1 MSRQLEFRLDA
12 EVIRP
17 LVEHVRSLLLELGEK
32 LATPNKAP
40 EDDEIMSDFWSR
52 DLLHSQR
59 KDVAAIAELFDDDF
73 METGRATVDEED
85 VDMVLRGCTA
95 VRLKLR
101 ESTLANIGDELLET
115 GALSSTELTSE
126 QESGYGA
133 YVLFA
138 SLQEL
143 IISQLDP

>member
-12 EVIRP
+12 AAIRP
-17 LVEHVRSLLLELGEK
+17 FVEHVRGLLLDLGEE
-32 LATPNKAP
+32 LATPNEAP
-40 EDDEIMSDFWSR
+40 GDDEIMSDFWSK

-59 KDVAAIAELFDDDF
+59 KDVAAIAELFDDAF

-95 VRLKLR
+95 VRLRLR
-101 ESTLANIGDELLET
+101 ESTLASVEDELLET
-115 GALSSTELTSE
+115 GELSLAKLTKE
-126 QESGYGA
+126 QENGYGA

-143 IISQLDP
+143 IISQMDP

>member
-1 MSRQLEFRLDA
+1 
-12 EVIRP
+12 
-17 LVEHVRSLLLELGEK
+17 
-32 LATPNKAP
+32 
-40 EDDEIMSDFWSR
+40 
-52 DLLHSQR
+52 
-59 KDVAAIAELFDDDF
+59 

-101 ESTLANIGDELLET
+101 ESTLANVDDELLET
-115 GALSSTELTSE
+115 GELSLAELTSE
-126 QESGYGA
+126 QKNGYGA

-143 IISQLDP
+143 IISQMDP

>member
-12 EVIRP
+12 DAIRP
-17 LVEHVRSLLLELGEK
+17 IVQHVRGFLLELGEE
-32 LATPNKAP
+32 LATPNGAP
-40 EDDEIMSDFWSR
+40 GDDEIMSDFWSR
-52 DLLHSQR
+52 DLLNSQR
-59 KDVAAIAELFDDDF
+59 KDITAIAELFDDDF

-85 VDMVLRGCTA
+85 VDLVLKGCT
-95 VRLKLR
+95 VIRLKLR
-101 ESTLANIGDELLET
+101 ESTLASIDDDLLES
-115 GALSSTELTSE
+115 GELRLSELTNE

-143 IISQLDP
+143 IISRMDP

>member
-12 EVIRP
+12 EAIRP
-17 LVEHVRSLLLELGEK
+17 LVEHVRSLLLDLGEK

-40 EDDEIMSDFWSR
+40 EDDEIMSEFWSR

-59 KDVAAIAELFDDDF
+59 RDIAAIAELFDDDF

-85 VDMVLRGCTA
+85 VDLVLRGCTA

-115 GALSSTELTSE
+115 GELSSTELTSE
-126 QESGYGA
+126 QKSGYGA
-133 YVLFA
+133 YILFA

>member
-12 EVIRP
+12 EAIRP

-73 METGRATVDEED
+73 METGRATEDEED

-101 ESTLANIGDELLET
+101 ESTLANIDDELLET
-115 GALSSTELTSE
+115 GELSLAELTSE
-126 QESGYGA
+126 QKNGYGA

-143 IISQLDP
+143 IISQMDP